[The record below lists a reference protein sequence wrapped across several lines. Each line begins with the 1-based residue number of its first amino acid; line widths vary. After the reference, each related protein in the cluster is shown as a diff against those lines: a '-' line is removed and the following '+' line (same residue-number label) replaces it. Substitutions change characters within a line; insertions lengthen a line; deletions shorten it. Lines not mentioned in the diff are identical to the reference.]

1 MKIHYLFFALL
12 SISLFSCNDKEEKTG
27 KAKLEVRL
35 VDAPAEYE
43 AVYIDVKEIRIHT
56 SETAADEDQGWTTL
70 PTNQGIYNLL
80 ELTNGIDALL
90 ASEELPAGRVSQI
103 RLILG
108 ENNSLVEDG
117 ETIPLKTP
125 SAQQS
130 GLKLKI
136 NTTLEADLKYV
147 IMLDFDAARSIVKAG
162 NSGNYNLKPVIRTFV
177 ESDGGSLKG
186 CTSPTTI
193 QSLITVSQNG
203 VVVASAY
210 TNDGCFL
217 IKGLPAGT
225 YQIKVEPPL
234 AYSPVTISDVVISN
248 GEVKTLETITIQ

>member
-1 MKIHYLFFALL
+1 MKIHYLFILLL
-12 SISLFSCNDKEEKTG
+12 SISLFSCNKEKESG
-27 KAKLEVRL
+27 QAKLEVRL
-35 VDAPAEYE
+35 VDAPADYE
-43 AVYIDVKEIRIHT
+43 AVYIDVQEIRIHT

-70 PTNQGIYNLL
+70 PTNTGIYNLL

-90 ASEELPAGRVSQI
+90 ATEELPAGKVSQI

-108 ENNSLVEDG
+108 ENNTLVEDG
-117 ETIPLKTP
+117 ETIPLRTP

-147 IMLDFDAARSIVKAG
+147 IVLDFDAARSIVKAG

-186 CTSPTTI
+186 CTSAVTI
-193 QSLITVSQNG
+193 QSLVTVSQNG
-203 VVVASAY
+203 GVVATAY

-217 IKGLPAGT
+217 VKGLPAGT
-225 YQIKVEPPL
+225 YQVRVEPPVEY
-234 AYSPVTISDVVISN
+234 APVTISDVVVID
-248 GEVKTLETITIQ
+248 GEVNTLDTITIQ

>member
-1 MKIHYLFFALL
+1 MKIYYLFVLLL
-12 SISLFSCNDKEEKTG
+12 SVSLFSCNDKDKNG
-27 KAKLEVRL
+27 NAKLEVRL
-35 VDAPAEYE
+35 VDAPADYE
-43 AVYIDVKEIRIHT
+43 AVYIDVQEVRIHT

-70 PTNQGIYNLL
+70 PTNAGIYNLL

-90 ASEELPAGRVSQI
+90 ATEELPAGKVSQI

-108 ENNSLVEDG
+108 ENNTLVENG
-117 ETIPLKTP
+117 ETIPLRTP

-147 IMLDFDAARSIVKAG
+147 IVLDFDAARSIVKAG

-186 CTSPTTI
+186 CTSPSSI
-193 QSLITVSQNG
+193 QSLVTVSQNG

-225 YQIKVEPPL
+225 YQVKVEPPL

-248 GEVKTLETITIQ
+248 GQVNTLETITIQ

>member
-1 MKIHYLFFALL
+1 MKLYYLFFLL
-12 SISLFSCNDKEEKTG
+12 FSLSLFSCDKENKNG
-27 KAKLEVRL
+27 NAKLEVRL
-35 VDAPAEYE
+35 VDAPAEYD
-43 AVYIDVKEIRIHT
+43 AVYIDVREIRIHT

-80 ELTNGIDALL
+80 ELTNGVDALL
-90 ASEELPAGRVSQI
+90 ASDELPAGKVSQI

-108 ENNSLVEDG
+108 ENNTLVENG
-117 ETIPLKTP
+117 ETYTLKTP

-162 NSGNYNLKPVIRTFV
+162 NSGKYNLKPVIRTFV
-177 ESDGGSLKG
+177 ESDGGSIKG

-193 QSLITVSQNG
+193 QSLVTVSQNG
-203 VVVASAY
+203 VFVASAY

-225 YQIKVEPPL
+225 YQVKVEPPL

-248 GEVKTLETITIQ
+248 GEVNTLSTITIQ

>member
-1 MKIHYLFFALL
+1 MKFHYLFFLL
-12 SISLFSCNDKEEKTG
+12 FSFALFSCDNEDKNG
-27 KAKLEVRL
+27 NARLEVRL
-35 VDAPAEYE
+35 VDAPADYE
-43 AVYIDVKEIRIHT
+43 AVYIDVQEVRIHT
-56 SETAADEDQGWTTL
+56 SETASDEDQGWTTL
-70 PTNQGIYNLL
+70 PTNAGIYNLL

-90 ASEELPAGRVSQI
+90 ASDELPAGKVSQI

-108 ENNSLVEDG
+108 ENNTLVEDG
-117 ETIPLKTP
+117 ETIPLRTP

-136 NTTLEADLKYV
+136 NTTLEADLDYV

-193 QSLITVSQNG
+193 QSLVTVSQNG
-203 VVVASAY
+203 QVVASAY

-225 YQIKVEPPL
+225 YQVRVEPPL
-234 AYSPVTISDVVISN
+234 AFSPITISDVIIVN
-248 GEVKTLETITIQ
+248 GEVKTLNPLTIQ

>member
-1 MKIHYLFFALL
+1 MLL
-12 SISLFSCNDKEEKTG
+12 SISLFSCNDKDKNG
-27 KAKLEVRL
+27 NAKLEVRL
-35 VDAPAEYE
+35 VDAPAEYD
-43 AVYIDVKEIRIHT
+43 AVYIDVREVRIHT

-70 PTNQGIYNLL
+70 STNQGIYNLL

-90 ASEELPAGRVSQI
+90 ASEELPAGKVSQI
-103 RLILG
+103 RLVLG
-108 ENNSLVEDG
+108 ENNTLVEDG
-117 ETIPLKTP
+117 ETHDLKTP

-186 CTSPTTI
+186 CTSPSSV
-193 QSLITVSQNG
+193 QSLVTVSQNG
-203 VVVASAY
+203 VFVASAY

-225 YQIKVEPPL
+225 YQVRVEPPL
-234 AYSPVTISDVVISN
+234 AYSPVTISDVVISD

>member
-1 MKIHYLFFALL
+1 MKFYYLFFLL
-12 SISLFSCNDKEEKTG
+12 ISFSLFSCDKENKNG
-27 KAKLEVRL
+27 NAKLEVRL
-35 VDAPAEYE
+35 VDAPADYD

-70 PTNQGIYNLL
+70 STNAGVYNLL

-90 ASEELPAGRVSQI
+90 ATQELPAGKVSQI

-108 ENNSLVEDG
+108 ENNTLVENG
-117 ETIPLKTP
+117 QTHALTTP

-162 NSGNYNLKPVIRTFV
+162 NSGKYNLKPVIRTFV

-186 CTSPTTI
+186 CTSPASI
-193 QSLITVSQNG
+193 QSLVTISQNG
-203 VVVASAY
+203 VIVASAY
-210 TNDGCFL
+210 TNNGCFL

-225 YQIKVEPPL
+225 YQVKINPPL
-234 AYSPVTISDVVISN
+234 LYTPVTISDVVISN
-248 GEVKTLETITIQ
+248 GQVNTLATITIQ